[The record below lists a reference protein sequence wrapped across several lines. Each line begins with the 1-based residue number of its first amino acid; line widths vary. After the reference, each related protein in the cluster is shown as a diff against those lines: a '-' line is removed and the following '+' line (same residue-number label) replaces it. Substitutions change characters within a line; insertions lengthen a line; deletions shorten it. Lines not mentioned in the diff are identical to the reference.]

1 MLYRRSPI
9 CFAEWRVREV
19 GADYHVEL
27 DDHSYGVPAVN
38 CPDRMKRSPGPRRG
52 VTNRSRCV
60 LVAQRCVLV
69 LSLVGGIDGQR
80 RQE

>member
-27 DDHSYGVPAVN
+27 DDHSYGVPCYNKLPGSYETVTGSPSRRHQSIPLRFRRAT
-38 CPDRMKRSPGPRRG
+38 MRSGAKFGRRH
-52 VTNRSRCV
+52 
-60 LVAQRCVLV
+60 
-69 LSLVGGIDGQR
+69 
-80 RQE
+80 